1 MVINSHP
8 SFSIKALLFARFLLK
23 LYLKWHLHVI
33 PKYGKPYINGIC
45 FEITFYWP
53 LAKRTNCCGRPLT
66 WVQTL
71 SGIKSFLKKTKCA
84 IPITGIV
91 KIILARVTAKD
102 LTVRIFYKFLLYI
115 KPRHNC
121 CPPPIK
127 ISCAWSLQKNMFFD
141 WMAPWKSLIFIIR
154 FSRGKACQVS
164 GTLYMVEFGQS
175 LPFSSTHHGFFLLIS
190 LELCWDIELIFITCV
205 IIL

>member
-45 FEITFYWP
+45 FEITSYWP

-71 SGIKSFLKKTKCA
+71 SGIKSFLKKTKCT
-84 IPITGIV
+84 IPSTGIV
-91 KIILARVTAKD
+91 KIILARVTVKD
-102 LTVRIFYKFLLYI
+102 LTIRIFYKFLLYI

-121 CPPPIK
+121 CLPTPTLSKFHVPAKKHIWLDGSVE
-127 ISCAWSLQKNMFFD
+127 ILD
-141 WMAPWKSLIFIIR
+141 IHHLIF
-154 FSRGKACQVS
+154 
-164 GTLYMVEFGQS
+164 
-175 LPFSSTHHGFFLLIS
+175 
-190 LELCWDIELIFITCV
+190 
-205 IIL
+205 

>member
-1 MVINSHP
+1 MVINSRP

-23 LYLKWHLHVI
+23 FTS
-33 PKYGKPYINGIC
+33 NGTSMS
-45 FEITFYWP
+45 FQSM
-53 LAKRTNCCGRPLT
+53 ANHNCCGRPLT

-121 CPPPIK
+121 CPPPHQNFMCLKPAKKHVFWLDGSVEILD
-127 ISCAWSLQKNMFFD
+127 IHHS
-141 WMAPWKSLIFIIR
+141 IF
-154 FSRGKACQVS
+154 
-164 GTLYMVEFGQS
+164 
-175 LPFSSTHHGFFLLIS
+175 
-190 LELCWDIELIFITCV
+190 
-205 IIL
+205 

>member
-1 MVINSHP
+1 MVINSRP

-23 LYLKWHLHVI
+23 FTS
-33 PKYGKPYINGIC
+33 NGTSMS
-45 FEITFYWP
+45 FQSM
-53 LAKRTNCCGRPLT
+53 ANHNCCGRPLT

-102 LTVRIFYKFLLYI
+102 LTVRIFYKFILYI

-121 CPPPIK
+121 GPPPPPIK

>member
-71 SGIKSFLKKTKCA
+71 SGIKSFLKKTKCT
-84 IPITGIV
+84 IPSTGIV
-91 KIILARVTAKD
+91 KIILARVTVKD
-102 LTVRIFYKFLLYI
+102 LTIRIFCKFLLYI

-121 CPPPIK
+121 CLPTPP
-127 ISCAWSLQKNMFFD
+127 CQNFMCLQKNIIWLD
-141 WMAPWKSLIFIIR
+141 GSVEILDIHHLIF
-154 FSRGKACQVS
+154 
-164 GTLYMVEFGQS
+164 
-175 LPFSSTHHGFFLLIS
+175 
-190 LELCWDIELIFITCV
+190 
-205 IIL
+205 

>member
-1 MVINSHP
+1 MVINSRP

-23 LYLKWHLHVI
+23 FTS
-33 PKYGKPYINGIC
+33 NGTSMS
-45 FEITFYWP
+45 FQSM
-53 LAKRTNCCGRPLT
+53 ANHNCCGRPLT

-121 CPPPIK
+121 CPPPSKFHVLEACKKTCFLIGWLRGNPWY
-127 ISCAWSLQKNMFFD
+127 SSFD
-141 WMAPWKSLIFIIR
+141 
-154 FSRGKACQVS
+154 
-164 GTLYMVEFGQS
+164 
-175 LPFSSTHHGFFLLIS
+175 FL
-190 LELCWDIELIFITCV
+190 EAKHV
-205 IIL
+205 R